1 MDSKVL
7 FRIEKPNKETN
18 INRRDVA
25 LPTLRELVQIFSR
38 DMPKMLSHY
47 CTREGTKIYLELR
60 TNKTV

>member
-1 MDSKVL
+1 MDSKVP
-7 FRIEKPNKETN
+7 FRGEKPNKETN